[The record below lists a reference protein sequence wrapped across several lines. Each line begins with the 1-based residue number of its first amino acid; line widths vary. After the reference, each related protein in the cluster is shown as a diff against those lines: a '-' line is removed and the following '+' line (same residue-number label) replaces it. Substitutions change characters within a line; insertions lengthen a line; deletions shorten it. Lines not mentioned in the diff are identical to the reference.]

1 MNPSL
6 QSYNFQYRGSS
17 NEGCKKR
24 DHSVGPVSPLPE
36 GMNENL
42 TPFTSQQASGDQMMM
57 MMRDDT
63 IKPSNQLPI
72 AKRTRLDESNDQP
85 VVQLH
90 VREASNSTHAQDCGP
105 AEVDQPM
112 LSAIPAVRKNKNRG
126 LSISIPPVGPTFQH
140 QGLAPSPGG
149 TSTEDP
155 VTPLY
160 QIVHTP
166 TIAPG
171 APGPGN
177 IDEIRRLER
186 SWATNMREDDQISP
200 DFPNFQLGQDGM
212 NQSHDLLQANRR
224 DPNDGTSA
232 ALREMF
238 ELTAS
243 AKTPTFT
250 PESFS
255 LMFKKD
261 EDHHGSNGS
270 QPSTSS
276 Q

>member
-6 QSYNFQYRGSS
+6 QSYNFQYRRSS
-17 NEGCKKR
+17 NESCKKR
-24 DHSVGPVSPLPE
+24 DHSIGPVSPLPE

-42 TPFTSQQASGDQMMM
+42 TPFALQEASENQMTMMLGDN
-57 MMRDDT
+57 T
-63 IKPSNQLPI
+63 IKPSNQVPI
-72 AKRTRLDESNDQP
+72 AKRTKLDDSSTQP
-85 VVQLH
+85 VLQLH
-90 VREASNSTHAQDCGP
+90 VREASNSNHEPDCVP
-105 AEVDQPM
+105 IEIDQPI
-112 LSAIPAVRKNKNRG
+112 LSSIPVVRKNKNRG
-126 LSISIPPVGPTFQH
+126 LSISIPPVGPTLEH
-140 QGLAPSPGG
+140 RGLAPSPGG
-149 TSTEDP
+149 TSNEDP

-166 TIAPG
+166 TVAPG

-177 IDEIRRLER
+177 IAEIRRLER
-186 SWATNMREDDQISP
+186 SWATNMSHNDQISP
-200 DFPNFQLGQDGM
+200 AFPNFPIVQDGL
-212 NQSHDLLQANRR
+212 NPPHELLQTNNR
-224 DPNDGTSA
+224 DPKDGTSA

-255 LMFKKD
+255 LMFRKD
-261 EDHHGSNGS
+261 EDHHESNGS

>member
-6 QSYNFQYRGSS
+6 QSYNFQYRGAS
-17 NEGCKKR
+17 NEPCKKR

-36 GMNENL
+36 GMKENL
-42 TPFTSQQASGDQMMM
+42 TPFNLPHASEDQMIM

-72 AKRTRLDESNDQP
+72 AKRTRLDESVTQP
-85 VVQLH
+85 VLQLH
-90 VREASNSTHAQDCGP
+90 VREASNSNH
-105 AEVDQPM
+105 EENRVSMEIDQPM
-112 LSAIPAVRKNKNRG
+112 LSSIPQARKNKNRG
-126 LSISIPPVGPTFQH
+126 LSISIPPVGPTLDH

-149 TSTEDP
+149 TSNEDP

-177 IDEIRRLER
+177 IAEIRRLER
-186 SWATNMREDDQISP
+186 SWATNMRDVDQISP
-200 DFPNFQLGQDGM
+200 AFPNFQLGQDGH
-212 NQSHDLLQANRR
+212 NQAHDLLQANHR

-255 LMFKKD
+255 LMFRKD
-261 EDHHGSNGS
+261 EDHAGSNGS